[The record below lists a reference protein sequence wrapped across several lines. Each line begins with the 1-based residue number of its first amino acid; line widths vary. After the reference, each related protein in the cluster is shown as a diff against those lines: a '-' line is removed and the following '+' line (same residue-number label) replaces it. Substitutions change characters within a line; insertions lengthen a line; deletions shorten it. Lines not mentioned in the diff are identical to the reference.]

1 MKKKS
6 AGNGV
11 VIKSLGKSSGNIDP
25 VKLRAVIRRI
35 QADMVIDLTKRTGPI
50 RVEDTASGSG
60 AISFAFGNAA
70 SAAKPRAKA
79 KRVRAAG

>member
-6 AGNGV
+6 AGHGV

-25 VKLRAVIRRI
+25 VKLRAVIRRL
-35 QADMVIDLTKRTGPI
+35 QADMVIDVTKRTAPI

-60 AISFAFGNAA
+60 AISFAFGHAA
-70 SAAKPRAKA
+70 PAAKPRPKA